1 MIYYLIGVALF
12 IFMLEQLVPGWK
24 LPKVS
29 TWVAR
34 VIFLNIVQVS
44 IALLAGITWNKW
56 MMGHSLL
63 HTSDALPP
71 LLAGFAA
78 YFVNTFVTYWWH
90 RARHANDTLW
100 RLFHQLHHAPQRIE
114 VFTSFYKHPTE
125 MVFNSLLGSFV
136 AYVVMG
142 ISIEAGAYYIMF
154 AALGEMF
161 YHSNLRTPHVLG
173 YLFQRP
179 EMHRIHHQ
187 RDRHEC
193 NYSDFPIWD
202 MLFGTYEKPPPHRRA
217 AGLRRRQGA
226 AVRRHAAVPR
236 RAQPP
241 RKNPARSR
249 PGQARRQ
256 VNAMIPDIDS
266 RLSRNILKSISYG
279 LPLAEVVPDHT
290 YAQLETRLGELKRRY
305 LELRISHG
313 ARELPFSNYLFY
325 LILQSRHQEFDFK
338 LRQGNSVVTNIH
350 RFKSKGRIPSL
361 TTLLLADAVNA
372 KSELELKHPDI
383 PQLDRHARDIERW
396 LAAGNVMPPSER
408 ALRGLVEALERAAGE
423 GRPLHLVSAVC
434 PDYSHSSDAEGKPRY
449 TFERVGDQPGLA
461 GAKLVSAGQA
471 VAELARARQVEIR
484 HAILGGEFE
493 YLSFNRNPA
502 TGETREGF
510 LGKVER
516 QLERIAGALPCPAA
530 TCSFFEMCGGE
541 DGWHRAHGEI
551 VQRLEQGD
559 YGQTGLD
566 YPALESIFLSRLP
579 LYEKWFA
586 SQSREQIWASF
597 VSQAAE
603 YALMG
608 KLFGERFDNFVVLAV
623 DHYRMEPFYSFFATV
638 PTLYIRTDYL

>member
-202 MLFGTYEKPPPHRRA
+202 MLFGTYENPAASTSRRASPATRSSSSSTCCCSATCTASPEKPSPLPSWSSPTSGERHDSRHRFPSQPEHIEIHLVWPPPRRSGPRPYLCA
-217 AGLRRRQGA
+217 TGNAPRRTETQVSGA
-226 AVRRHAAVPR
+226 AH
-236 RAQPP
+236 
-241 RKNPARSR
+241 
-249 PGQARRQ
+249 
-256 VNAMIPDIDS
+256 
-266 RLSRNILKSISYG
+266 L
-279 LPLAEVVPDHT
+279 
-290 YAQLETRLGELKRRY
+290 
-305 LELRISHG
+305 
-313 ARELPFSNYLFY
+313 
-325 LILQSRHQEFDFK
+325 
-338 LRQGNSVVTNIH
+338 
-350 RFKSKGRIPSL
+350 
-361 TTLLLADAVNA
+361 
-372 KSELELKHPDI
+372 
-383 PQLDRHARDIERW
+383 HARASCR
-396 LAAGNVMPPSER
+396 
-408 ALRGLVEALERAAGE
+408 
-423 GRPLHLVSAVC
+423 SA
-434 PDYSHSSDAEGKPRY
+434 
-449 TFERVGDQPGLA
+449 T
-461 GAKLVSAGQA
+461 
-471 VAELARARQVEIR
+471 
-484 HAILGGEFE
+484 
-493 YLSFNRNPA
+493 
-502 TGETREGF
+502 
-510 LGKVER
+510 
-516 QLERIAGALPCPAA
+516 
-530 TCSFFEMCGGE
+530 TCS
-541 DGWHRAHGEI
+541 
-551 VQRLEQGD
+551 
-559 YGQTGLD
+559 T
-566 YPALESIFLSRLP
+566 
-579 LYEKWFA
+579 
-586 SQSREQIWASF
+586 
-597 VSQAAE
+597 
-603 YALMG
+603 
-608 KLFGERFDNFVVLAV
+608 
-623 DHYRMEPFYSFFATV
+623 
-638 PTLYIRTDYL
+638 

>member
-202 MLFGTYEKPPPHRRA
+202 MLFGTYEN
-217 AGLRRRQGA
+217 
-226 AVRRHAAVPR
+226 PR
-236 RAQPP
+236 RIDEPQGFAGDKEQQFVDMLLFRDVHSLPGKTQPAP
-241 RKNPARSR
+241 R

-461 GAKLVSAGQA
+461 GAKLVSADQA

-541 DGWHRAHGEI
+541 GGWHRAHGEI

>member
-1 MIYYLIGVALF
+1 M
-12 IFMLEQLVPGWK
+12 
-24 LPKVS
+24 
-29 TWVAR
+29 
-34 VIFLNIVQVS
+34 IFLNIVQVS

-202 MLFGTYEKPPPHRRA
+202 MLFGTYENPAASTSRRASPATRSSSSSTCCCSATCTASPEKPSPPPSWSSPTS
-217 AGLRRRQGA
+217 GE
-226 AVRRHAAVPR
+226 RH
-236 RAQPP
+236 
-241 RKNPARSR
+241 
-249 PGQARRQ
+249 
-256 VNAMIPDIDS
+256 DS
-266 RLSRNILKSISYG
+266 RHRFPSQPEHIEIHLVWP
-279 LPLAEVVPDHT
+279 PLAEVVPDHT

-510 LGKVER
+510 GKVER

>member
-161 YHSNLRTPHVLG
+161 YHSNLRT
-173 YLFQRP
+173 RTSSATCSSA
-179 EMHRIHHQ
+179 R
-187 RDRHEC
+187 RCTASTTSATATSATTATSR
-193 NYSDFPIWD
+193 S
-202 MLFGTYEKPPPHRRA
+202 GTCCSAPTRTPPHRRA

-279 LPLAEVVPDHT
+279 LPSPKWSPT
-290 YAQLETRLGELKRRY
+290 IPMRNWKR
-305 LELRISHG
+305 
-313 ARELPFSNYLFY
+313 A
-325 LILQSRHQEFDFK
+325 
-338 LRQGNSVVTNIH
+338 
-350 RFKSKGRIPSL
+350 
-361 TTLLLADAVNA
+361 
-372 KSELELKHPDI
+372 
-383 PQLDRHARDIERW
+383 
-396 LAAGNVMPPSER
+396 
-408 ALRGLVEALERAAGE
+408 
-423 GRPLHLVSAVC
+423 SA
-434 PDYSHSSDAEGKPRY
+434 
-449 TFERVGDQPGLA
+449 
-461 GAKLVSAGQA
+461 
-471 VAELARARQVEIR
+471 
-484 HAILGGEFE
+484 
-493 YLSFNRNPA
+493 N
-502 TGETREGF
+502 
-510 LGKVER
+510 
-516 QLERIAGALPCPAA
+516 
-530 TCSFFEMCGGE
+530 
-541 DGWHRAHGEI
+541 
-551 VQRLEQGD
+551 
-559 YGQTGLD
+559 
-566 YPALESIFLSRLP
+566 
-579 LYEKWFA
+579 
-586 SQSREQIWASF
+586 
-597 VSQAAE
+597 
-603 YALMG
+603 
-608 KLFGERFDNFVVLAV
+608 
-623 DHYRMEPFYSFFATV
+623 
-638 PTLYIRTDYL
+638 

>member
-202 MLFGTYEKPPPHRRA
+202 MLFGTYEN
-217 AGLRRRQGA
+217 
-226 AVRRHAAVPR
+226 PR
-236 RAQPP
+236 RIDEPQGFAGDKEQQFVDMLLF
-241 RKNPARSR
+241 RDVHSL
-249 PGQARRQ
+249 PGKPSPLPSWSSPTSGERH
-256 VNAMIPDIDS
+256 DS
-266 RLSRNILKSISYG
+266 RHRFPSQPEHIEIHLVWP
-279 LPLAEVVPDHT
+279 PLAEVVPDHT

>member
-202 MLFGTYEKPPPHRRA
+202 MLFGTYENPPPHRRA

-241 RKNPARSR
+241 RKNPARPR

>member
-202 MLFGTYEKPPPHRRA
+202 MLFGTYENPAASTSRRA
-217 AGLRRRQGA
+217 SPATRSSSSSTCCCSATCTASPEKPSPLPSWSSPTSGE
-226 AVRRHAAVPR
+226 RH
-236 RAQPP
+236 
-241 RKNPARSR
+241 
-249 PGQARRQ
+249 
-256 VNAMIPDIDS
+256 DS
-266 RLSRNILKSISYG
+266 RHRFPSQPEHIEIHLVWP
-279 LPLAEVVPDHT
+279 PLAEVVPDHT

>member
-173 YLFQRP
+173 YLFQR
-179 EMHRIHHQ
+179 R
-187 RDRHEC
+187 RCTVSTTSATATSATTATSR
-193 NYSDFPIWD
+193 S
-202 MLFGTYEKPPPHRRA
+202 GTCCSAPTRTPAASTSRRA
-217 AGLRRRQGA
+217 SPATRSSSSSTCCCSA
-226 AVRRHAAVPR
+226 TCTAS
-236 RAQPP
+236 

-541 DGWHRAHGEI
+541 DGWHQAHGEI

>member
-202 MLFGTYEKPPPHRRA
+202 MLFGTYEN
-217 AGLRRRQGA
+217 
-226 AVRRHAAVPR
+226 PR
-236 RAQPP
+236 RIDEPQGFAGDKEQQFVDMLLFRDVHSLPGKTQPAP
-241 RKNPARSR
+241 
-249 PGQARRQ
+249 
-256 VNAMIPDIDS
+256 VMVEPDV
-266 RLSRNILKSISYG
+266 R
-279 LPLAEVVPDHT
+279 
-290 YAQLETRLGELKRRY
+290 
-305 LELRISHG
+305 
-313 ARELPFSNYLFY
+313 
-325 LILQSRHQEFDFK
+325 
-338 LRQGNSVVTNIH
+338 
-350 RFKSKGRIPSL
+350 
-361 TTLLLADAVNA
+361 
-372 KSELELKHPDI
+372 
-383 PQLDRHARDIERW
+383 
-396 LAAGNVMPPSER
+396 
-408 ALRGLVEALERAAGE
+408 
-423 GRPLHLVSAVC
+423 
-434 PDYSHSSDAEGKPRY
+434 
-449 TFERVGDQPGLA
+449 
-461 GAKLVSAGQA
+461 
-471 VAELARARQVEIR
+471 
-484 HAILGGEFE
+484 
-493 YLSFNRNPA
+493 
-502 TGETREGF
+502 
-510 LGKVER
+510 
-516 QLERIAGALPCPAA
+516 
-530 TCSFFEMCGGE
+530 
-541 DGWHRAHGEI
+541 
-551 VQRLEQGD
+551 
-559 YGQTGLD
+559 
-566 YPALESIFLSRLP
+566 
-579 LYEKWFA
+579 
-586 SQSREQIWASF
+586 
-597 VSQAAE
+597 
-603 YALMG
+603 
-608 KLFGERFDNFVVLAV
+608 
-623 DHYRMEPFYSFFATV
+623 
-638 PTLYIRTDYL
+638 

>member
-161 YHSNLRTPHVLG
+161 YHSNLRTRTSSATCSSARRCTVSTTSATATSATTATS
-173 YLFQRP
+173 R
-179 EMHRIHHQ
+179 
-187 RDRHEC
+187 
-193 NYSDFPIWD
+193 S
-202 MLFGTYEKPPPHRRA
+202 GTCCSAPTRTPAASTSRRASPATRSSSSSTCCCSATCTASPEKPSP
-217 AGLRRRQGA
+217 L
-226 AVRRHAAVPR
+226 
-236 RAQPP
+236 
-241 RKNPARSR
+241 R

-279 LPLAEVVPDHT
+279 LPSPKWSPT
-290 YAQLETRLGELKRRY
+290 IPMRNWKR
-305 LELRISHG
+305 
-313 ARELPFSNYLFY
+313 A
-325 LILQSRHQEFDFK
+325 
-338 LRQGNSVVTNIH
+338 
-350 RFKSKGRIPSL
+350 
-361 TTLLLADAVNA
+361 
-372 KSELELKHPDI
+372 
-383 PQLDRHARDIERW
+383 
-396 LAAGNVMPPSER
+396 
-408 ALRGLVEALERAAGE
+408 
-423 GRPLHLVSAVC
+423 SA
-434 PDYSHSSDAEGKPRY
+434 
-449 TFERVGDQPGLA
+449 
-461 GAKLVSAGQA
+461 
-471 VAELARARQVEIR
+471 
-484 HAILGGEFE
+484 
-493 YLSFNRNPA
+493 N
-502 TGETREGF
+502 
-510 LGKVER
+510 
-516 QLERIAGALPCPAA
+516 
-530 TCSFFEMCGGE
+530 
-541 DGWHRAHGEI
+541 
-551 VQRLEQGD
+551 
-559 YGQTGLD
+559 
-566 YPALESIFLSRLP
+566 
-579 LYEKWFA
+579 
-586 SQSREQIWASF
+586 
-597 VSQAAE
+597 
-603 YALMG
+603 
-608 KLFGERFDNFVVLAV
+608 
-623 DHYRMEPFYSFFATV
+623 
-638 PTLYIRTDYL
+638 

>member
-161 YHSNLRTPHVLG
+161 YHSNLRT
-173 YLFQRP
+173 RTSSATCSSA
-179 EMHRIHHQ
+179 R
-187 RDRHEC
+187 RCTASTTSATATSATTATSR
-193 NYSDFPIWD
+193 S
-202 MLFGTYEKPPPHRRA
+202 GTCCSAPTRTPPHRRA

-236 RAQPP
+236 RASPE
-241 RKNPARSR
+241 NPARSR

-279 LPLAEVVPDHT
+279 LPSPKWSPT
-290 YAQLETRLGELKRRY
+290 IPMRNWKR
-305 LELRISHG
+305 
-313 ARELPFSNYLFY
+313 A
-325 LILQSRHQEFDFK
+325 
-338 LRQGNSVVTNIH
+338 
-350 RFKSKGRIPSL
+350 
-361 TTLLLADAVNA
+361 
-372 KSELELKHPDI
+372 
-383 PQLDRHARDIERW
+383 
-396 LAAGNVMPPSER
+396 
-408 ALRGLVEALERAAGE
+408 
-423 GRPLHLVSAVC
+423 SA
-434 PDYSHSSDAEGKPRY
+434 
-449 TFERVGDQPGLA
+449 
-461 GAKLVSAGQA
+461 
-471 VAELARARQVEIR
+471 
-484 HAILGGEFE
+484 
-493 YLSFNRNPA
+493 N
-502 TGETREGF
+502 
-510 LGKVER
+510 
-516 QLERIAGALPCPAA
+516 
-530 TCSFFEMCGGE
+530 
-541 DGWHRAHGEI
+541 
-551 VQRLEQGD
+551 
-559 YGQTGLD
+559 
-566 YPALESIFLSRLP
+566 
-579 LYEKWFA
+579 
-586 SQSREQIWASF
+586 
-597 VSQAAE
+597 
-603 YALMG
+603 
-608 KLFGERFDNFVVLAV
+608 
-623 DHYRMEPFYSFFATV
+623 
-638 PTLYIRTDYL
+638 

>member
-90 RARHANDTLW
+90 RAPRQRHALAAVPPV
-100 RLFHQLHHAPQRIE
+100 APRAATHR

-202 MLFGTYEKPPPHRRA
+202 MLFGTYENPAASTSRRASPATRSSSSSTCCCSATCTASPEKPSPPPSWSSPTS
-217 AGLRRRQGA
+217 GE
-226 AVRRHAAVPR
+226 RH
-236 RAQPP
+236 
-241 RKNPARSR
+241 
-249 PGQARRQ
+249 
-256 VNAMIPDIDS
+256 DS
-266 RLSRNILKSISYG
+266 RHRFPSQPEHIEIHLVWP
-279 LPLAEVVPDHT
+279 PLAEVVPDHT

-305 LELRISHG
+305 LELRIS
-313 ARELPFSNYLFY
+313 
-325 LILQSRHQEFDFK
+325 
-338 LRQGNSVVTNIH
+338 T
-350 RFKSKGRIPSL
+350 
-361 TTLLLADAVNA
+361 
-372 KSELELKHPDI
+372 
-383 PQLDRHARDIERW
+383 
-396 LAAGNVMPPSER
+396 
-408 ALRGLVEALERAAGE
+408 
-423 GRPLHLVSAVC
+423 
-434 PDYSHSSDAEGKPRY
+434 
-449 TFERVGDQPGLA
+449 
-461 GAKLVSAGQA
+461 
-471 VAELARARQVEIR
+471 ARASCR
-484 HAILGGEFE
+484 
-493 YLSFNRNPA
+493 SA
-502 TGETREGF
+502 T
-510 LGKVER
+510 
-516 QLERIAGALPCPAA
+516 
-530 TCSFFEMCGGE
+530 TCS
-541 DGWHRAHGEI
+541 
-551 VQRLEQGD
+551 
-559 YGQTGLD
+559 T
-566 YPALESIFLSRLP
+566 
-579 LYEKWFA
+579 
-586 SQSREQIWASF
+586 
-597 VSQAAE
+597 
-603 YALMG
+603 
-608 KLFGERFDNFVVLAV
+608 
-623 DHYRMEPFYSFFATV
+623 
-638 PTLYIRTDYL
+638 

>member
-142 ISIEAGAYYIMF
+142 ISIELAPTTSCSPRSARCSTTRTCAPRTSSATCSSARRCTASTTSATATSATTATSRSGTCCSAPT
-154 AALGEMF
+154 
-161 YHSNLRTPHVLG
+161 RTPAA
-173 YLFQRP
+173 
-179 EMHRIHHQ
+179 
-187 RDRHEC
+187 
-193 NYSDFPIWD
+193 S
-202 MLFGTYEKPPPHRRA
+202 TSRR
-217 AGLRRRQGA
+217 LRRRQGA

>member
-142 ISIEAGAYYIMF
+142 ISIEAGALHHVRRARRDVLPLEPAHPARPRLPVPAPGDAPHPPPARPPRVQLQRLPDLGHVVRHLREPRRIDEPQGF
-154 AALGEMF
+154 AGDKEQQF
-161 YHSNLRTPHVLG
+161 V
-173 YLFQRP
+173 
-179 EMHRIHHQ
+179 
-187 RDRHEC
+187 
-193 NYSDFPIWD
+193 D
-202 MLFGTYEKPPPHRRA
+202 MLLFRDVHSLPGKPSPLPSWSSPTS
-217 AGLRRRQGA
+217 GE
-226 AVRRHAAVPR
+226 RH
-236 RAQPP
+236 
-241 RKNPARSR
+241 
-249 PGQARRQ
+249 
-256 VNAMIPDIDS
+256 DS
-266 RLSRNILKSISYG
+266 RHRFPSQPEHIEIHLVWP
-279 LPLAEVVPDHT
+279 PLAEVVPDHT

-579 LYEKWFA
+579 LYENGSPA
-586 SQSREQIWASF
+586 SRASRSGPAS
-597 VSQAAE
+597 SPQAAE

>member
-161 YHSNLRTPHVLG
+161 YHSNLRTPARPRLPVPAPGDAPHPPPARPPRVQLQRLPDLGHVV
-173 YLFQRP
+173 
-179 EMHRIHHQ
+179 
-187 RDRHEC
+187 RHLRE
-193 NYSDFPIWD
+193 
-202 MLFGTYEKPPPHRRA
+202 PPPHRRA

-241 RKNPARSR
+241 RKNPARPR

-305 LELRISHG
+305 LGCAS
-313 ARELPFSNYLFY
+313 P
-325 LILQSRHQEFDFK
+325 
-338 LRQGNSVVTNIH
+338 T
-350 RFKSKGRIPSL
+350 
-361 TTLLLADAVNA
+361 
-372 KSELELKHPDI
+372 
-383 PQLDRHARDIERW
+383 
-396 LAAGNVMPPSER
+396 
-408 ALRGLVEALERAAGE
+408 
-423 GRPLHLVSAVC
+423 
-434 PDYSHSSDAEGKPRY
+434 
-449 TFERVGDQPGLA
+449 
-461 GAKLVSAGQA
+461 
-471 VAELARARQVEIR
+471 ARASCR
-484 HAILGGEFE
+484 
-493 YLSFNRNPA
+493 SA
-502 TGETREGF
+502 T
-510 LGKVER
+510 
-516 QLERIAGALPCPAA
+516 
-530 TCSFFEMCGGE
+530 TCS
-541 DGWHRAHGEI
+541 
-551 VQRLEQGD
+551 
-559 YGQTGLD
+559 T
-566 YPALESIFLSRLP
+566 
-579 LYEKWFA
+579 
-586 SQSREQIWASF
+586 
-597 VSQAAE
+597 
-603 YALMG
+603 
-608 KLFGERFDNFVVLAV
+608 
-623 DHYRMEPFYSFFATV
+623 
-638 PTLYIRTDYL
+638 